1 MRGGLYSLGGA
12 VVSGGGGGAV
22 EGWSTALDWS
32 LGADDGEAL
41 TAFGTYPLTIGD
53 AEWVGD
59 SGLTFTAAFDA
70 GGLDVD
76 FTSGVVYAALVVSQ
90 PLQIDATA
98 IDWLRNIV
106 VYDVLIDNLD
116 LGVVGDSVDFC
127 ITPSGSALEV
137 PTAVRVQLLRV
148 SGGTVT
154 AQVRKRSTSWGTS
167 PDIITGLTMGAIM
180 LRVVEYGGRITLFA
194 ASGVA
199 GSQSM
204 IAAPTDHTDL
214 SESGALTQ
222 AARGTDL
229 RDDVADD
236 LPTDFFTGERR
247 ICLRHTRNGGS
258 AASYSR
264 ATWVRARVSVLGVF

>member
-1 MRGGLYSLGGA
+1 MPGSLYSLGSA
-12 VVSGGGGGAV
+12 VVSGGGAGAV
-22 EGWSTALDWS
+22 EGWATALDWS
-32 LGADDGEAL
+32 LSADNGESL
-41 TAFGTYPLTIGD
+41 TSFGTYPLTVGD
-53 AEWVGD
+53 CEWVGD

-70 GGLDVD
+70 GGLDID
-76 FTSGVVYAALVVSQ
+76 LANFTSYLALVVSQ
-90 PLQIDATA
+90 PLQIDTTA

-116 LGVVGDSVDFC
+116 LGVTGDSIDFC
-127 ITPSGSALEV
+127 LTPSGSALEV
-137 PTAVRVQLLRV
+137 ATAVRVQLLRA

-194 ASGVA
+194 ASGAA

-229 RDDVADD
+229 RDDVSND

-247 ICLRHTRNGGS
+247 IALRHTRVGGS
-258 AASYSR
+258 ASSHSI
-264 ATWVRARVSVLGVF
+264 ATWVRCRVSVLGVF